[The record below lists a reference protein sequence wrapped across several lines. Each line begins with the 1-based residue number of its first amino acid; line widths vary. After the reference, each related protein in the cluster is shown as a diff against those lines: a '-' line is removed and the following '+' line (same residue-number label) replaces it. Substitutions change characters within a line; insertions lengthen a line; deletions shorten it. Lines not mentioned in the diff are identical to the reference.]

1 MPSQIDGR
9 KVGFVGAGAMAEA
22 LARGF
27 LDKKVIEAGDI
38 WCCDPSKARTDVFT
52 EFGCSN
58 VKNAAE
64 VRVCKFCHSLVW
76 DSALR
81 RRYVPL
87 CSSCVH
93 LVTYS
98 VCITAD
104 FAAG

>member
-27 LDKKVIEAGDI
+27 LDKNVIEAGDI
-38 WCCDPSKARTDVFT
+38 WSCDPSKARMDVFA

-64 VRVCKFCHSLVW
+64 VRASRLCYSRSLGLQPH
-76 DSALR
+76 DGGRL
-81 RRYVPL
+81 PL
-87 CSSCVH
+87 CSSCIH
-93 LVTYS
+93 L
-98 VCITAD
+98 
-104 FAAG
+104 

>member
-1 MPSQIDGR
+1 
-9 KVGFVGAGAMAEA
+9 MAEA

-38 WCCDPSKARTDVFT
+38 WCCDPSKARMDVFT

-64 VRVCKFCHSLVW
+64 VRTSRLCDSLLCW

-81 RRYVPL
+81 RRCIPL
-87 CSSCVH
+87 CSSGEIQHVH
-93 LVTYS
+93 HRRSPSRLTS
-98 VCITAD
+98 FSFLSSHNTLA
-104 FAAG
+104 

>member
-1 MPSQIDGR
+1 
-9 KVGFVGAGAMAEA
+9 MAEA
-22 LARGF
+22 LAKGF

-38 WCCDPSKARTDVFT
+38 WCCDPSKARMDVFS

-64 VRVCKFCHSLVW
+64 VITCRLCNSLVW
-76 DSALR
+76 KSASR
-81 RRYVPL
+81 RRYIPL

-98 VCITAD
+98 MCNTAD
-104 FAAG
+104 LPAG